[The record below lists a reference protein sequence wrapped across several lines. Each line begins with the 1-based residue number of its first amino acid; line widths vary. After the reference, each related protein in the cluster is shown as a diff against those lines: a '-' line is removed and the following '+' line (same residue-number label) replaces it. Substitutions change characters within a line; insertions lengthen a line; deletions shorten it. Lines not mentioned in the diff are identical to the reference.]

1 MRDSTQKHLN
11 KPKLSILV
19 VAYNQAMTIERA
31 VESAFAQ
38 NAKDLE
44 IILADDASDD
54 NTFSI
59 MMRMANSYSGP
70 HQVRCIQQDSNK
82 GLNMHLNA
90 LVEVA
95 QCELIMVMAGDDISY
110 SFRAQKILDTFSMSK
125 VLLIHSLADTMDLDG
140 RPINNRRYCLASFY
154 TSTDPYEI
162 ANSQSL
168 YLGASVAFHKILFQK
183 YGPLPNSCAFEDLV
197 LGFRAALE
205 RRVGY
210 IDEPLLCYRI
220 HRVIKEESQYFKN
233 NNPIK
238 RSRTQTI
245 KRRLDVLEQRLQ
257 DARTF
262 GEEDSGKLIQSL
274 KKEISRTR
282 ARRDYL
288 TGGPFSGLEGVNYQI
303 EAVFCELWHCIRNDH
318 LKRPK

>member
-1 MRDSTQKHLN
+1 MHDSTQKHSNQL
-11 KPKLSILV
+11 KLSILV

-70 HQVRCIQQDSNK
+70 HQVRCIQQNSNK

-110 SFRAQKILDTFSMSK
+110 TNRAQKIIDTFSMSD
-125 VLLIHSLADTMDLDG
+125 VILIHSLADTMDLDG
-140 RPINNRRYCLASFY
+140 IPINNQRYSSASFFA
-154 TSTDPYEI
+154 STDPYRI
-162 ANSQSL
+162 ANSRSL

-183 YGPLPNSCAFEDLV
+183 YGPLPDSCAFEDLV

-220 HRVIKEESQYFKN
+220 HSGTKEESQNCKT
-233 NNPIK
+233 NNPTK
-238 RSRTQTI
+238 TSRTQTI
-245 KRRLDVLEQRLQ
+245 SLRLDVLEQRLQ

-262 GEEDSGKLIQSL
+262 GEEESGKLIQSL
-274 KKEISRTR
+274 KKAISRAK

-288 TGGPFSGLEGVNYQI
+288 TGGPFSGSEGVNYQI
-303 EAVFCELWHCIRNDH
+303 EAVFCELWHSFRAGQ
-318 LKRPK
+318 LKSSK